1 VASRLEGHLTADEA
15 HVQLELNHGG
25 PLAMKGVI
33 NAKEL
38 RASLP
43 SVVKRVRG
51 GERITVIYRSRPAFQ
66 IVPLDTLRVADSPLD
81 ADPLFRAEAVGR
93 SQDGGSAAEHDAV
106 LYRS

>member
-1 VASRLEGHLTADEA
+1 VESYPASAGAGPPRAEGTTKTGA
-15 HVQLELNHGG
+15 
-25 PLAMKGVI
+25 I

-66 IVPLDTLRVADSPLD
+66 IVPLESLGVADSPLE

-93 SQDGGSAAEHDAV
+93 SHDGRSAAEHDAV
-106 LYRS
+106 LYRR

>member
-1 VASRLEGHLTADEA
+1 
-15 HVQLELNHGG
+15 
-25 PLAMKGVI
+25 MKGAI

-66 IVPLDTLRVADSPLD
+66 IVPLDALRLADSPLE

-93 SQDGGSAAEHDAV
+93 SRDGGSAAEHDAV
-106 LYRS
+106 LYPP

>member
-1 VASRLEGHLTADEA
+1 
-15 HVQLELNHGG
+15 
-25 PLAMKGVI
+25 MKGAI

-66 IVPLDTLRVADSPLD
+66 IVPLESVPFAASPLD
-81 ADPLFRAEAVGR
+81 ADPVFRADAVGR
-93 SQDGGSAAEHDAV
+93 SRDGGSAADHDSV
-106 LYRS
+106 LYGS